1 MISKLIDMLIENLGR
16 GGDGWVVNCTI
27 FLLGVSY
34 TLIIFHYLQTQWIV
48 AYILPF
54 AFALTPP
61 RCYFSQYE
69 IIYNNNLK
77 TCEVLTLLLSII
89 FLKNGRDLHSPCVL
103 VISGASFSK
112 EKNLRKVVGYPLSK
126 SCNFSVAHSL
136 CVFDRAWLLEISE
149 SSGLDERG
157 APSSIIC
164 PFLF

>member
-1 MISKLIDMLIENLGR
+1 MGGKLYDFFVGSFLYAHHIS
-16 GGDGWVVNCTI
+16 
-27 FLLGVSY
+27 LLTNSMDSS
-34 TLIIFHYLQTQWIV
+34 I
-48 AYILPF
+48 YILPF

-61 RCYFSQYE
+61 RCYFSRYE

-77 TCEVLTLLLSII
+77 KCEVLTLLLSII
-89 FLKNGRDLHSPCVL
+89 FLKNGRDLHSPCVP

>member
-1 MISKLIDMLIENLGR
+1 MILEGKPLSSKPLDLEISRSQARSNTHKEWATEKLQDLNR
-16 GGDGWVVNCTI
+16 GYPIKILRI
-27 FLLGVSY
+27 FL
-34 TLIIFHYLQTQWIV
+34 IV
-48 AYILPF
+48 GH
-54 AFALTPP
+54 P
-61 RCYFSQYE
+61 RDPKGEDHGY
-69 IIYNNNLK
+69 LK

-89 FLKNGRDLHSPCVL
+89 FLKNGRDLHSPCVP